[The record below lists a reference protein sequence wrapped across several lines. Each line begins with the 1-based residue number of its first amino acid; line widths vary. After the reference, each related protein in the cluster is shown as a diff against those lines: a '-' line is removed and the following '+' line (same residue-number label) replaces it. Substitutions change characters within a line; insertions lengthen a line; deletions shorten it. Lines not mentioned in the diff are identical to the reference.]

1 MPRIRRSGL
10 PKALFDH
17 ILSRIQERGI
27 TPEDLGLMAAWMDKA
42 PVVPEGTWFKRFGTF
57 ILCGEGELVKT
68 VLTTKQ
74 TAIGEEVD

>member
-10 PKALFDH
+10 PRKLFDH
-17 ILSRIQERGI
+17 ILLRIQQRGI
-27 TPEDLGLMAAWMDKA
+27 TPEDLGRMAAWMDRE
-42 PVVPEGTWFKRFGTF
+42 PIVPEGTWFKRFNTF

-68 VLTTKQ
+68 VLTPRQ